1 MSLYFYI
8 LRLFFFI
15 FCTEDDRGNV
25 SKWKESLAERT
36 LARKPSSLMQLVY
49 RESTNN
55 PTSKNEENDSGED
68 DEFFYPKDER
78 KKVSS
83 PLLAP
88 LVRNGS
94 RNFNIFNISFPC

>member
-1 MSLYFYI
+1 
-8 LRLFFFI
+8 
-15 FCTEDDRGNV
+15 
-25 SKWKESLAERT
+25 LAERT

-55 PTSKNEENDSGED
+55 NSTSMNEENDSGED
-68 DEFFYPKDER
+68 DESGSFFYIKDER

-88 LVRNGS
+88 LVRNCS
-94 RNFNIFNISFPC
+94 RNFNFFNISFPC